1 MTNDHL
7 NVIMEDGKPNPDVWA
22 IGDAAQITDAI
33 LPATAQG
40 KFLLLF
46 FLQCIFSFTFPV
58 ASQKGKYVMKKVNRL
73 VRDRESPD
81 PFAFHNQGSLAYI
94 GNWSVSIE

>member
-22 IGDAAQITDAI
+22 IGDAAQITDAP

-40 KFLLLF
+40 KLLPSVVFALNGH
-46 FLQCIFSFTFPV
+46 LRFSSGFT
-58 ASQKGKYVMKKVNRL
+58 KGKIRHEKSQQART
-73 VRDRESPD
+73 
-81 PFAFHNQGSLAYI
+81 
-94 GNWSVSIE
+94 